1 MLYLYIQCVC
11 VYIYIYVCFVFSW
24 FLDLQECTLCI
35 TVDKHIMYDAIL
47 NTYMYMITLS
57 IYIYI
62 HMYKYIYTH
71 VLVGKHRETATRINS
86 LPGRGNCSL
95 RNIQKYDRL
104 RQVQQKEGSASA
116 LVKMIAGASDEL
128 ELLVERPTM
137 KAGHFCLDQVTKLD
151 KMSTGRLLLRLDVFV
166 LKV

>member
-1 MLYLYIQCVC
+1 MYIG
-11 VYIYIYVCFVFSW
+11 FSW
-24 FLDLQECTLCI
+24 FLDLQQSTLYI
-35 TVDKHIMYDAIL
+35 SVDKHTMYDAIL
-47 NTYMYMITLS
+47 NTYTYMITLS
-57 IYIYI
+57 IHIYIYDMFLSGI
-62 HMYKYIYTH
+62 R
-71 VLVGKHRETATRINS
+71 KHRETATRINS

>member
-1 MLYLYIQCVC
+1 M
-11 VYIYIYVCFVFSW
+11 
-24 FLDLQECTLCI
+24 FLSGI
-35 TVDKHIMYDAIL
+35 R
-47 NTYMYMITLS
+47 
-57 IYIYI
+57 
-62 HMYKYIYTH
+62 
-71 VLVGKHRETATRINS
+71 KHRETATRINS

-128 ELLVERPTM
+128 ELLIERPTM

-151 KMSTGRLLLRLDVFV
+151 RMSTGRLLLRLDAFV

>member
-1 MLYLYIQCVC
+1 MYIG
-11 VYIYIYVCFVFSW
+11 FSW
-24 FLDLQECTLCI
+24 FLDLQQSTLYI
-35 TVDKHIMYDAIL
+35 SVDKHTMYDAIL
-47 NTYMYMITLS
+47 NTYTYMITLS
-57 IYIYI
+57 IHIYIYDMFLSGI
-62 HMYKYIYTH
+62 R
-71 VLVGKHRETATRINS
+71 KHRETATRINS

-128 ELLVERPTM
+128 ELLIERPTM

-151 KMSTGRLLLRLDVFV
+151 RMSTGRLLLRLDAFV